1 MQKHAK
7 WFFLPFVMII
17 VTFIFWGVGTNNA
30 NPVQIVA
37 EVGPYTIDTQSYWR
51 NYERL
56 RDLYRNIFQGRLTE
70 EMQKN
75 LDLKNR
81 ALEEMISLKILL
93 IAAKENGVKI
103 SDKELQEAIM
113 TDSNFMRDG
122 RFNRDVYLNTLRL
135 NRSTAEQY
143 EQLRREDMAVDRIRK
158 VVMEA
163 FSPSFFKDV
172 SNDTSEDKDK
182 QANKTSILKRQQ
194 TALKAYIEGYKR
206 KLKKQ
211 GEYTL
216 NLEVISS

>member
-7 WFFLPFVMII
+7 WFFLPFIMII
-17 VTFIFWGVGTNNA
+17 VSFIFWGVGTNNA

-70 EMQKN
+70 EMQKS

-81 ALEEMISLKILL
+81 ALDEMISLKILL

-122 RFNRDVYLNTLRL
+122 RFDRDVYLNTLRL

-143 EQLRREDMAVDRIRK
+143 EQLRREDMAADRIRK
-158 VVMEA
+158 IVMEA
-163 FSPSFFKDV
+163 FSPSFLEDA
-172 SNDTSEDKDK
+172 SNDTSE
-182 QANKTSILKRQQ
+182 LFKRQQ